1 MNNSIIEE
9 HKQTEA
15 IKIRIDIMARGPNAF
30 VQGIQQLFDEKD
42 VIIEEQIQEIK
53 ELGEKFP

>member
-1 MNNSIIEE
+1 MIGE

-15 IKIRIDIMARGPNAF
+15 IKIRIDIMTRGPNAF

>member
-1 MNNSIIEE
+1 
-9 HKQTEA
+9 
-15 IKIRIDIMARGPNAF
+15 MARGPNAF